1 MSLNPD
7 PKKQAQVIFLE
18 KEWKTV
24 KPQFFKKKWKIFWQ
38 VIYVNKE
45 EQRL

>member
-7 PKKQAQVIFLE
+7 LKKQAQVIFLE

-24 KPQFFKKKWKIFWQ
+24 IPQIFFKNERFFDKSFT
-38 VIYVNKE
+38 
-45 EQRL
+45 